1 MRRRQLNQQ
10 LNQEAVILPHLPWV
24 TTSLCPPFVSSPG
37 QHAQLGTESSYASH
51 HALQSHAR
59 PTLLDRAMQVGAP
72 VGAAD
77 HIALIRS
84 LHPCAPSLVP
94 GPEYPAGIQAISC
107 QHHPPQCDVMPAL
120 VGQSGRTTLFGP
132 GSARPAGFRPFLHQP
147 SCTAISHPPPHSA
160 LVCQRDLHRSYRS
173 FRTDC
178 SIAPTSCPLAP
189 TLTRMPY
196 HTLPLL
202 CLSTVLV

>member
-1 MRRRQLNQQ
+1 MVAPPHHARFDPHVGRLGTHDSAHPRRVRRTRTCLWVGMRRRQLNQQ
-10 LNQEAVILPHLPWV
+10 LNQETVILPHLPWV

-94 GPEYPAGIQAISC
+94 GPEYPAGIQTMSC

-120 VGQSGRTTLFGP
+120 VGQSE
-132 GSARPAGFRPFLHQP
+132 RPKI
-147 SCTAISHPPPHSA
+147 T
-160 LVCQRDLHRSYRS
+160 
-173 FRTDC
+173 
-178 SIAPTSCPLAP
+178 
-189 TLTRMPY
+189 PY
-196 HTLPLL
+196 
-202 CLSTVLV
+202 TVF